1 MANINTM
8 LADAPLPMMVEKLG
22 TAIADAQYA
31 MDRNSVEIARLMGN
45 REEHGLVIGKD
56 GTKKSLI
63 ELGFTPTFYQI
74 TEASVEA
81 RVAFSTSKSHEFSVG
96 ASVKV
101 SYFFVSASVNASY
114 SARYSFEAS
123 GSSSIS
129 TKFRAVPPPNQLVD
143 LLNGIQQSEK
153 PAEEE

>member
-1 MANINTM
+1 MPDVNTM

-45 REEHGLVIGKD
+45 REEHGIAIGKD
-56 GTKKSLI
+56 GAKKSLI
-63 ELGFTPTFYQI
+63 ELGFMPTFYQI
-74 TEASVEA
+74 TEANVEA
-81 RVAFSTSKSHEFSVG
+81 RVAFSTSASHKVSVG

-101 SYFFVSASVNASY
+101 SYYFVSASVNASY

-143 LLNGIQQSEK
+143 LLNGIQQGGETT
-153 PAEEE
+153 EED